1 MNAIVKNI
9 PNSIT
14 CLNLLSGCFACIFA
28 FQGQYDWVA
37 LCIGLSALFDFLD
50 GMAARL
56 LHAYSPLGKELDS
69 LADLI
74 SFGLAPGLMVMHLMA
89 YNSTFHGMAEYQ
101 SWWALSALLI
111 PVFSALRLAKFNI
124 DTRQTTSFIG
134 LPVPANALFWIGICQ
149 AVLRMESPVCGY
161 AIVALVMGFVLERR
175 SPTVILPVLLA
186 VVLAAVAAVL
196 NGYCTKDKEITV
208 KLKGGDLKI
217 KVTDEAIYLTGDAVT
232 VFNGSI
238 II

>member
-1 MNAIVKNI
+1 MNAFVKNI

-89 YNSTFHGMAEYQ
+89 YNSTFHGMTEYQ

-161 AIVALVMGFVLERR
+161 AIVALVIIF
-175 SPTVILPVLLA
+175 SLLL
-186 VVLAAVAAVL
+186 VSEIPMFSLKFKNLKWKENYLRYLIIAVAAICLISLGLAGLAATIGLYIVL
-196 NGYCTKDKEITV
+196 S
-208 KLKGGDLKI
+208 L
-217 KVTDEAIYLTGDAVT
+217 LTARKR
-232 VFNGSI
+232 
-238 II
+238 

>member
-1 MNAIVKNI
+1 MNIIVKNI
-9 PNSIT
+9 PNTIT

-28 FQGQYDWVA
+28 FQGEYDWVA

-89 YNSTFHGMAEYQ
+89 HNSTFHGFDSEYQ
-101 SWWALSALLI
+101 SWWALGALLI

-134 LPVPANALFWIGICQ
+134 LPVPANALFWIGISQ
-149 AVLRMESPVCGY
+149 AVLRMANPVCGY
-161 AIVALVMGFVLERR
+161 LIMVLVIIF
-175 SPTVILPVLLA
+175 SLLL
-186 VVLAAVAAVL
+186 VSEIPMFSLKFKSLTWKENYLRYLIIAVAAICLIALGLAGLAATIGLYIVL
-196 NGYCTKDKEITV
+196 S
-208 KLKGGDLKI
+208 L
-217 KVTDEAIYLTGDAVT
+217 LTARKR
-232 VFNGSI
+232 
-238 II
+238 

>member
-161 AIVALVMGFVLERR
+161 AIVALVIIF
-175 SPTVILPVLLA
+175 SLLL
-186 VVLAAVAAVL
+186 VSEIPMFSLKFKNLKWKENYLRYLIIAVAAICLISFGLAGLAATIGLYIVL
-196 NGYCTKDKEITV
+196 S
-208 KLKGGDLKI
+208 L
-217 KVTDEAIYLTGDAVT
+217 LTARKR
-232 VFNGSI
+232 
-238 II
+238 

>member
-9 PNSIT
+9 PNTIT

-161 AIVALVMGFVLERR
+161 AIVALVIIF
-175 SPTVILPVLLA
+175 SLLL
-186 VVLAAVAAVL
+186 VSEIPMFSLKFKNLKWKENYLRYLIIAVAAICLISLGLAGLAATIGLYIVL
-196 NGYCTKDKEITV
+196 S
-208 KLKGGDLKI
+208 L
-217 KVTDEAIYLTGDAVT
+217 LTARKR
-232 VFNGSI
+232 
-238 II
+238 

>member
-69 LADLI
+69 LADLL
-74 SFGLAPGLMVMHLMA
+74 SFALAPGLMVMHLMA

-161 AIVALVMGFVLERR
+161 AIVALVIIF
-175 SPTVILPVLLA
+175 SLLL
-186 VVLAAVAAVL
+186 VSEIPMFSLKFKNLKWKENYLRYLIIAVAAICLISLGLAGLAATIGLYIVL
-196 NGYCTKDKEITV
+196 S
-208 KLKGGDLKI
+208 L
-217 KVTDEAIYLTGDAVT
+217 LTARKR
-232 VFNGSI
+232 
-238 II
+238 

>member
-1 MNAIVKNI
+1 MNAFVKNI

-161 AIVALVMGFVLERR
+161 AIVALVIIF
-175 SPTVILPVLLA
+175 SLLL
-186 VVLAAVAAVL
+186 VSEIPMFSLKFKNLKWKENYLRYLIIAVAAICLISLGLAGLAATIGLYIVL
-196 NGYCTKDKEITV
+196 SLLSARKR
-208 KLKGGDLKI
+208 
-217 KVTDEAIYLTGDAVT
+217 
-232 VFNGSI
+232 
-238 II
+238 

>member
-56 LHAYSPLGKELDS
+56 LHAYSPLGIELDS

-161 AIVALVMGFVLERR
+161 AIVALVIIF
-175 SPTVILPVLLA
+175 SLLL
-186 VVLAAVAAVL
+186 VSEIPMFSLKFKNLKWKENYLRYLIIAVAAICLISLGLAGLAATIGLYIVL
-196 NGYCTKDKEITV
+196 S
-208 KLKGGDLKI
+208 L
-217 KVTDEAIYLTGDAVT
+217 LTARKR
-232 VFNGSI
+232 
-238 II
+238 

>member
-1 MNAIVKNI
+1 MNVIVKNI
-9 PNSIT
+9 PNTIT

-28 FQGQYDWVA
+28 FQGEYDWVA

-89 YNSTFHGMAEYQ
+89 YNSTFHGMASEYQ

-149 AVLRMESPVCGY
+149 AGLRMESPV
-161 AIVALVMGFVLERR
+161 LVSEIPMFSLKFKNLKWKENYLRYL
-175 SPTVILPVLLA
+175 II
-186 VVLAAVAAVL
+186 AVAAICLIFFGLSGLAATIGLYIVL
-196 NGYCTKDKEITV
+196 S
-208 KLKGGDLKI
+208 L
-217 KVTDEAIYLTGDAVT
+217 LTARKR
-232 VFNGSI
+232 
-238 II
+238 

>member
-74 SFGLAPGLMVMHLMA
+74 SFGLASGLMVMHLMA

-161 AIVALVMGFVLERR
+161 AIVALVIIF
-175 SPTVILPVLLA
+175 SLLL
-186 VVLAAVAAVL
+186 VSEIPMFSLKFKNLKWKENYLRYLIIAVAAICLISLGLAGLAATIGLYIVL
-196 NGYCTKDKEITV
+196 S
-208 KLKGGDLKI
+208 L
-217 KVTDEAIYLTGDAVT
+217 LTARKR
-232 VFNGSI
+232 
-238 II
+238 

>member
-161 AIVALVMGFVLERR
+161 AIVALVIIF
-175 SPTVILPVLLA
+175 SLLL
-186 VVLAAVAAVL
+186 VSEIPMFSLKFKNLKWKENYLRYLIIAVAAICLISLGLAGLAATIGLYIVL
-196 NGYCTKDKEITV
+196 S
-208 KLKGGDLKI
+208 L
-217 KVTDEAIYLTGDAVT
+217 LTA
-232 VFNGSI
+232 SKR
-238 II
+238 

>member
-89 YNSTFHGMAEYQ
+89 YNSTFYGMAEYQ

-161 AIVALVMGFVLERR
+161 AIVALVIIF
-175 SPTVILPVLLA
+175 SLLL
-186 VVLAAVAAVL
+186 VSEIPMFSLKFKNLKWKENYLRYLIIAVAAICLIFFGLAGLAATIGLYIVL
-196 NGYCTKDKEITV
+196 S
-208 KLKGGDLKI
+208 L
-217 KVTDEAIYLTGDAVT
+217 LTARKR
-232 VFNGSI
+232 
-238 II
+238 

>member
-37 LCIGLSALFDFLD
+37 LYIGLSALFDFLD

-161 AIVALVMGFVLERR
+161 AIVALVIIF
-175 SPTVILPVLLA
+175 SLLL
-186 VVLAAVAAVL
+186 VSEIPMFSLKFKNLKWKENYLRYLIIAVAAICLISLGLAGLAATIGLYIVL
-196 NGYCTKDKEITV
+196 S
-208 KLKGGDLKI
+208 L
-217 KVTDEAIYLTGDAVT
+217 LTARKR
-232 VFNGSI
+232 
-238 II
+238 

>member
-74 SFGLAPGLMVMHLMA
+74 SFGLAPGLIVMHLMA

-161 AIVALVMGFVLERR
+161 AIVALVIIF
-175 SPTVILPVLLA
+175 SLLL
-186 VVLAAVAAVL
+186 VSEIPMFSLKFKNLKWKENYLRYLIIAVAAICLIFFGLAGLAATIGLYIVL
-196 NGYCTKDKEITV
+196 S
-208 KLKGGDLKI
+208 L
-217 KVTDEAIYLTGDAVT
+217 LTARKR
-232 VFNGSI
+232 
-238 II
+238 

>member
-1 MNAIVKNI
+1 MNVIVKNI
-9 PNSIT
+9 PNTIT

-28 FQGQYDWVA
+28 FQGEYDWVA

-161 AIVALVMGFVLERR
+161 AIVALVIIF
-175 SPTVILPVLLA
+175 SLLL
-186 VVLAAVAAVL
+186 VSEIPMFSLKFKNLKWKENYLRYLIIAVAAICLISLGLAGLAATIGLYIVL
-196 NGYCTKDKEITV
+196 S
-208 KLKGGDLKI
+208 L
-217 KVTDEAIYLTGDAVT
+217 LTARKR
-232 VFNGSI
+232 
-238 II
+238 

>member
-149 AVLRMESPVCGY
+149 AMLRMESPVCGY
-161 AIVALVMGFVLERR
+161 AIVALVIIF
-175 SPTVILPVLLA
+175 SLLLVSEIPMFSLKFKNLKWKENYLRYLII
-186 VVLAAVAAVL
+186 VVAAICLISLGLAGLAATIGLYIVL
-196 NGYCTKDKEITV
+196 S
-208 KLKGGDLKI
+208 L
-217 KVTDEAIYLTGDAVT
+217 LTARKR
-232 VFNGSI
+232 
-238 II
+238 

>member
-1 MNAIVKNI
+1 MNAFVKNI

-161 AIVALVMGFVLERR
+161 AIVALVIIF
-175 SPTVILPVLLA
+175 SLLL
-186 VVLAAVAAVL
+186 VSEIPMFSLKFKNLKWKENYLRYLIIAVAAICLISLGLAGLAATIGLYIVL
-196 NGYCTKDKEITV
+196 S
-208 KLKGGDLKI
+208 L
-217 KVTDEAIYLTGDAVT
+217 LTARKR
-232 VFNGSI
+232 
-238 II
+238 

>member
-101 SWWALSALLI
+101 SWWVLSALLI

-161 AIVALVMGFVLERR
+161 AIVALVIIF
-175 SPTVILPVLLA
+175 SLLL
-186 VVLAAVAAVL
+186 VSEIPMFSLKFKNLKWKENYLRYLIIAVAAICLISLGLAGLAATIGLYIVL
-196 NGYCTKDKEITV
+196 S
-208 KLKGGDLKI
+208 L
-217 KVTDEAIYLTGDAVT
+217 LTARKR
-232 VFNGSI
+232 
-238 II
+238 

>member
-149 AVLRMESPVCGY
+149 AVLHMASPVCGY
-161 AIVALVMGFVLERR
+161 AIVALVIIF
-175 SPTVILPVLLA
+175 SLLL
-186 VVLAAVAAVL
+186 VSEIPMFSLKFKNLKWKENYLRYLIIAVAAICLISLGLAGLAATIGLYIVL
-196 NGYCTKDKEITV
+196 S
-208 KLKGGDLKI
+208 L
-217 KVTDEAIYLTGDAVT
+217 LTARKR
-232 VFNGSI
+232 
-238 II
+238 

>member
-89 YNSTFHGMAEYQ
+89 YNSTFHGMASEYQ

-161 AIVALVMGFVLERR
+161 AIVALVIIF
-175 SPTVILPVLLA
+175 SLLL
-186 VVLAAVAAVL
+186 VSEIPMFSLKFKNLKWKENYLRYLIIAVAAICLISLGLAGLAATIGLYIVL
-196 NGYCTKDKEITV
+196 S
-208 KLKGGDLKI
+208 L
-217 KVTDEAIYLTGDAVT
+217 LTARKR
-232 VFNGSI
+232 
-238 II
+238 

>member
-1 MNAIVKNI
+1 MNVIVKNI
-9 PNSIT
+9 PNTIT
-14 CLNLLSGCFACIFA
+14 CLNLLSGCFACLFA
-28 FQGQYDWVA
+28 FTGDYDRVA

-74 SFGLAPGLMVMHLMA
+74 SFGLAPGLMVMYFMA
-89 YNSTFHGMAEYQ
+89 HDSLFHGMSEEAQ
-101 SWWALSALLI
+101 TWWALSALLI

-149 AVLRMESPVCGY
+149 AGLLMEPRVCGY
-161 AIVALVMGFVLERR
+161 AIVVLV
-175 SPTVILPVLLA
+175 VIFSLLL
-186 VVLAAVAAVL
+186 VSEIPMFSLKFKSLKFKGNYLRYLILVAAVVFL
-196 NGYCTKDKEITV
+196 ILFGLSGLAATIGLYIV
-208 KLKGGDLKI
+208 LSL
-217 KVTDEAIYLTGDAVT
+217 LTARKH
-232 VFNGSI
+232 
-238 II
+238 

>member
-14 CLNLLSGCFACIFA
+14 CLNLLSGCFACLFA
-28 FQGQYDWVA
+28 FKGDYDMVA

-74 SFGLAPGLMVMHLMA
+74 SFGLAPGLMVLYFMKCDCL
-89 YNSTFHGMAEYQ
+89 FHGLDDYR
-101 SWWALSALLI
+101 SWWAFSALLI

-124 DTRQTTSFIG
+124 DTRQATSFIG

-149 AVLRMESPVCGY
+149 AGLQASEKVCGY
-161 AIVALVMGFVLERR
+161 AIVCLV
-175 SPTVILPVLLA
+175 VIFSLLLVSELPMFSLKFTNLK
-186 VVLAAVAAVL
+186 LKENYLRYLILVAAVIFL
-196 NGYCTKDKEITV
+196 IFFGLAGLAATIGLYIILSLLTIK
-208 KLKGGDLKI
+208 KG
-217 KVTDEAIYLTGDAVT
+217 
-232 VFNGSI
+232 
-238 II
+238 

>member
-149 AVLRMESPVCGY
+149 AVLHMASPVCGY
-161 AIVALVMGFVLERR
+161 AIVVLVIIF
-175 SPTVILPVLLA
+175 SLLL
-186 VVLAAVAAVL
+186 VSEIPMFSLKFKNLKWKENYLRYLIIAVAAICLISLGLAGLAATIGLYIVL
-196 NGYCTKDKEITV
+196 S
-208 KLKGGDLKI
+208 L
-217 KVTDEAIYLTGDAVT
+217 LTARKR
-232 VFNGSI
+232 
-238 II
+238 

>member
-89 YNSTFHGMAEYQ
+89 YNSSFHGMAEYQ
-101 SWWALSALLI
+101 SWWALSALFI

-161 AIVALVMGFVLERR
+161 AIVALVIIF
-175 SPTVILPVLLA
+175 SLLL
-186 VVLAAVAAVL
+186 VSEIPMFSLKFKNLKWKENYLRYLIIAVAAICLISLGLAGLAATIGLYIVL
-196 NGYCTKDKEITV
+196 S
-208 KLKGGDLKI
+208 L
-217 KVTDEAIYLTGDAVT
+217 LTARKR
-232 VFNGSI
+232 
-238 II
+238 

>member
-161 AIVALVMGFVLERR
+161 TIVALVIIF
-175 SPTVILPVLLA
+175 SLLL
-186 VVLAAVAAVL
+186 VSEIPMFSLKFKNLKWKENYLRYLIIAVAAICLISLGLAGLAATIGLYIVL
-196 NGYCTKDKEITV
+196 S
-208 KLKGGDLKI
+208 L
-217 KVTDEAIYLTGDAVT
+217 LTARKR
-232 VFNGSI
+232 
-238 II
+238 

>member
-9 PNSIT
+9 SNSIT

-161 AIVALVMGFVLERR
+161 AIVALVIIF
-175 SPTVILPVLLA
+175 SLLL
-186 VVLAAVAAVL
+186 VSEIPMFSLKFKNLKWKENYLRYLIIAVAAICLIFFGLAGLAATIGLYIVL
-196 NGYCTKDKEITV
+196 S
-208 KLKGGDLKI
+208 L
-217 KVTDEAIYLTGDAVT
+217 LTARKR
-232 VFNGSI
+232 
-238 II
+238 